1 MDHEPV
7 VDPDDD
13 TAWFCWDCMVKRDP
27 SLVGQHKGP
36 FGALLTNLDKRH
48 AKAFMLPRKVRDY
61 FEGVRTGADGEYEE
75 FIPPTKGK

>member
-1 MDHEPV
+1 MDHEPI
-7 VDPDDD
+7 VDPDED

-27 SLVGQHKGP
+27 SLVGEYKGP

-48 AKAFMLPRKVRDY
+48 AKAFVLPKKVRDY

-75 FIPPTKGK
+75 FVPPAKGK